1 MIASPAGTAVVPA
14 GRSAGWRRSTQRRHE
29 PIRRTVN
36 MRSDCGI
43 GKAAEEGVRDLFGE
57 LRFGRGELTPHQCAQ
72 VACRTLVCT
81 PLQGHYGVAAG
92 WCVVLEGS
100 PPKGSV
106 FIVSRDIE
114 NVRPAPVYYV
124 TPDGFRW
131 RRLGGGQVR
140 QLLPF
145 WRQRLRDEEL
155 GFELPGV
162 PWPPARTA

>member
-1 MIASPAGTAVVPA
+1 M
-14 GRSAGWRRSTQRRHE
+14 
-29 PIRRTVN
+29 RT
-36 MRSDCGI
+36 DLGI

-72 VACRTLVCT
+72 VTCRTLVCT
-81 PLQGHYGVAAG
+81 PLQGHYGAPAG
-92 WCVVLEGS
+92 WCLLLEGS